1 MANKKFS
8 ELPAGAVTAAIILA
22 GVAGGVT
29 SKFTGSDLASGL
41 RGADDCTVAYV
52 DGTETIDAAAG
63 GSCRLTNDLDGNTVL
78 TFSNAANGLTGRVW
92 ACQNGTGGYT
102 LSATFTGA
110 TTRLLGGAVDTTAD
124 SCSLLG
130 YDCATTDGALVC
142 GYWMAGSND
151 LTATTLTVNRIS
163 ATPATFTTT
172 AGAATLDVSANNDYR
187 QTDSMDAVTLLTLTG
202 CSDGRQGTINI
213 VQDATGR
220 VVTFAHSGRT
230 VYDSQAVPT
239 TASARIAIGYE
250 CVSTDSLYVFPTELA
265 AQ

>member
-1 MANKKFS
+1 MAKKFS
-8 ELPAGAVTAAIILA
+8 ELPSATTLAAA
-22 GVAGGVT
+22 SVVAMVVGGVT
-29 SKFTGSDLASGL
+29 SQVTLSDLAADI
-41 RGADDCTVAYV
+41 RGMDDCTVAYV

-110 TTRLLGGAVDTTAD
+110 TTRLLGGAIDTTAD

-130 YDCATTDGALVC
+130 YDCATTDGVLVC

-172 AGAATLDVSANNDYR
+172 AGAATLDVSANNDHR
-187 QTDSMDAVTLLTLTG
+187 QTDSMDAITVLTLTG
-202 CSDGRQGTINI
+202 CSDGYQGTIEI
-213 VQDATGR
+213 VQDGTGYA
-220 VVTFAHSGRT
+220 VTFAHAGRT

-239 TASARIAIGYE
+239 TASARISIGYL
-250 CVSTDSLYVFPTELA
+250 CVSTDSLYVYPIELA